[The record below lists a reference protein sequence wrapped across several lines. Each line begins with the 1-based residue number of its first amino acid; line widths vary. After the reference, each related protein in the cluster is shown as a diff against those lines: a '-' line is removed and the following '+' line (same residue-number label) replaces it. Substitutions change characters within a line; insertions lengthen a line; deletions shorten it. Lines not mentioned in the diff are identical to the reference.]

1 MFTFG
6 LNYWS
11 CRLCYQSGALRTI
24 QLTIS
29 LLVSDAV
36 IFLCHHPSLLFKE
49 RLRRRLVNYGDEFN
63 QRDDPKEHLY
73 GKLLGTRIIRNYKVK
88 PTVLNVKQLVP
99 VSMLSSWFNVS
110 LVSHLQNIGETKHR
124 IIITKLID
132 LLAKK
137 QICTCSPLF
146 CTVLCCCFARPQ
158 CRFARLEE
166 ELPYVLTKNFVACVR
181 GRL

>member
-110 LVSHLQNIGETKHR
+110 LVSHLQNIGETKPH
-124 IIITKLID
+124 IILGELKSRSREICRGYCLVLHFLSHVIFTLI
-132 LLAKK
+132 
-137 QICTCSPLF
+137 
-146 CTVLCCCFARPQ
+146 FAIYFDPN
-158 CRFARLEE
+158 
-166 ELPYVLTKNFVACVR
+166 LTRC
-181 GRL
+181 